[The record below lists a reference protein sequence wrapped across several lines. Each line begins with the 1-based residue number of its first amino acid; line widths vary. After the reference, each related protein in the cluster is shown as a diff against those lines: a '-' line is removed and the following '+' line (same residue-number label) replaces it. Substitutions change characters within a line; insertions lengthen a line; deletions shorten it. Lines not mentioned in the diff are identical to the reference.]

1 MKIRGELR
9 ADRRPCQFENGTILI
24 PAWSLATNGT
34 KAKMRFDGFEKIAH
48 VTDWTDP
55 AETASC
61 NFVVNEPGRY
71 QVSVTDCGDKNCAGS
86 TAAIDIND
94 QRVDFTSEDTG
105 GWSGGNYRVKHC
117 GTISMPKKGE
127 QQSSIVPMVSGWK
140 NIALKQ
146 ILLTP
151 DK

>member
-1 MKIRGELR
+1 MQAGVS
-9 ADRRPCQFENGTILI
+9 P
-24 PAWSLATNGT
+24 
-34 KAKMRFDGFEKIAH
+34 FEKIYQQRKM
-48 VTDWTDP
+48 P
-55 AETASC
+55 AWFNEAKFGVFIVWGVYSVPGWAPKGQYAEWYGH

-71 QVSVTDCGDKNCAGS
+71 QVSVTYCCDKNCAGS
-86 TAAIDIND
+86 TAAININD

-117 GTISMPKKGE
+117 GTIAIAKKGE
-127 QQSSIVPMVSGWK
+127 QQLSIVPMVSGWK

-146 ILLTP
+146 IRLTP